1 MSSIQ
6 KQEPPG
12 SPASP
17 SAKDEGTV
25 KQRLLQPEDVEA
37 LLKDNEAAAEQ
48 EKKGGKKFVDLLVLA
63 MTITVVRSR
72 SPRAHDHSQ
81 SVALPLYS
89 SQIPRSLVAETR
101 TEQRVSARANARS
114 VGWGGVGGGAVS
126 VALAKWQLRARCPG
140 QTGRG

>member
-72 SPRAHDHSQ
+72 SPRAHGHSQ
-81 SVALPLYS
+81 SVALPLCS

-101 TEQRVSARANARS
+101 T
-114 VGWGGVGGGAVS
+114 
-126 VALAKWQLRARCPG
+126 
-140 QTGRG
+140 